1 MFIYFSVF
9 IFLFLHIYLCLLLL
23 LLLFFIIFFCFSLYI
38 FVFKFS
44 CRIYFNLCLFLL
56 LFISVFFIVS
66 KGHVI
71 NPHALICFSGCI
83 VDFLFWQIDLVVF
96 ASSSFFDYLFAFLS
110 ENRMFI
116 CFYIYFGFACRIYF
130 QIFLLFDYV
139 LCSFIFV
146 LFCRIV
152 FWSVKFFFGNR
163 VAFYTE
169 F

>member
-1 MFIYFSVF
+1 
-9 IFLFLHIYLCLLLL
+9 
-23 LLLFFIIFFCFSLYI
+23 
-38 FVFKFS
+38 
-44 CRIYFNLCLFLL
+44 
-56 LFISVFFIVS
+56 
-66 KGHVI
+66 
-71 NPHALICFSGCI
+71 
-83 VDFLFWQIDLVVF
+83 
-96 ASSSFFDYLFAFLS
+96 
-110 ENRMFI
+110 MFI

-169 F
+169 FQYVRRVNSQCAWRILEQHENTIKLSKFTSSKNFSTMGFCFSSAKICFPYGGCSFHRFPNNKFSGKQGPRSLGPRAFTEKERRTSKLPDVTPSRMRARAF